1 MQFKHIYRDYVLN
14 AQQLATHTYS
24 MGDFLLVTSHVETDQ
39 MDLGILIRMFTHVEY
54 IRYKETLGRSQDREE
69 NYVGVV
75 LRIAN
80 RNERRLLPAK
90 FAKEAE
96 LLRFAQRLVQDAGNL
111 PMNVQDV
118 EFQYDG
124 NILFVYYTSDG
135 RVDYRTFVYDMM
147 KECNNTRVKMKK
159 TNNCRPFVPNSFA
172 QIALCTGSSIK

>member
-1 MQFKHIYRDYVLN
+1 MQFKQIFRDYVLS
-14 AQQLATHTYS
+14 AQQLATHRYS
-24 MGDFLLVTSHVETDQ
+24 MGDFLLVSSHVESDQ

-69 NYVGVV
+69 NFVGVV

-80 RNERRLLPAK
+80 RNERRILPSK

-96 LLRFAQRLVQDAGNL
+96 LLRFAQQRVKESGNM
-111 PMNVQDV
+111 PMNVHAV

-124 NILFVYYTSDG
+124 KILFVYYTSEG
-135 RVDYRTFVYDMM
+135 RVDYRTFVYDLM

-159 TNNCRPFVPNSFA
+159 TNHCRPFVPNAFA